1 MEIKYGLKNM
11 VEDDYKFNY
20 DFDYDS
26 IDKTSVGFRF
36 GHNIKAEKDK
46 QEIILS
52 VFTQI
57 VSGETVLVNEG
68 VRAVFSV
75 EPFDS
80 LVASLSD
87 DGMQVKEPLL
97 INTFINVAIG
107 AVRGMLVK
115 NLKGTPLDGCVLPL
129 IPMNLI
135 SDNVIRKN
143 E

>member
-26 IDKTSVGFRF
+26 IDKTSVEFRF

-57 VSGETVLVNEG
+57 VSGEIVLVNEG
-68 VRAVFSV
+68 VRAIFSV

-80 LVASLSD
+80 LVASFSD
-87 DGMQVKEPLL
+87 DGMQVKEPML

-143 E
+143 K

>member
-1 MEIKYGLKNM
+1 M
-11 VEDDYKFNY
+11 
-20 DFDYDS
+20 
-26 IDKTSVGFRF
+26 
-36 GHNIKAEKDK
+36 
-46 QEIILS
+46 
-52 VFTQI
+52 
-57 VSGETVLVNEG
+57 LVNEG